1 MSQRRP
7 AWTWYTG
14 SALLIALDQITKVLV
29 RQNFE
34 LHESVPVF
42 DNVVRLTYVL
52 NPGIAFGLP
61 VAQPTLLLIFGWIA
75 AALLAVYLF
84 SLAKRSDVTA
94 WPVML
99 FLAGAVGNSIDR
111 SLFGQVTD
119 FVDVDFPNVIM
130 ERWPVFN
137 VADSCVSIGIVLM
150 LLLLFFHHK
159 KVAEP
164 TYSHTPVGDS
174 TERFRT
180 GPAADPV
187 PDHDRSGPAASA
199 D

>member
-1 MSQRRP
+1 MSARRSL
-7 AWTWYTG
+7 WGWYG
-14 SALLIALDQITKVLV
+14 GAALLVALDQFTKFLI
-29 RQNFE
+29 RGSFD
-34 LHESVPVF
+34 LHQTVPILG
-42 DNVVRLTYVL
+42 NTVRLTRVQ

-61 VAQPTLLLIFGWIA
+61 VARPTLLLLFGWA
-75 AALLAVYLF
+75 AALVLAVYLF
-84 SLAKRSDVTA
+84 RLARRQDRMS

-111 SLFGQVTD
+111 TLFGQVTD
-119 FVDVDFPNVIM
+119 FVDVDFPNWIM

-137 VADSCVSIGIVLM
+137 LADSCVSIGIVLM
-150 LLLLFFHHK
+150 LLLLFFHHQ
-159 KVAEP
+159 KVSEP
-164 TYSHTPVGDS
+164 TYSHTPVGDP

-180 GPAADPV
+180 RPGSDAI